1 VQLSDGPDDVGAL
14 RRFGRALA
22 RDDRYV
28 LDESQTTRL
37 VDKLIRQTQMVAVG
51 QGPISRKC
59 RCIALYGRFVH
70 LHRRHVRRLALDD
83 PDAGWADPAP
93 LRSGQPVVQG
103 MRGLPLD
110 QREALLLVVLA
121 GFTHREAAEAL
132 DIPLS
137 LLVERLGRARE
148 RLALASGDA
157 DEFEPAAPT
166 SGAPYLKV
174 IK

>member
-1 VQLSDGPDDVGAL
+1 MQLSDGPDDVGAL

-22 RDDRYV
+22 RDDRYA
-28 LDESQTTRL
+28 LDESQITRL
-37 VDKLIRQTQMVAVG
+37 VDKLIRQTQMAPVE
-51 QGPISRKC
+51 QGSTGGKRH
-59 RCIALYGRFVH
+59 RLALYERFVH
-70 LHRRHVRRLALDD
+70 MHRRHVRRLALDD

-93 LRSGQPVVQG
+93 LRSGQPIVQG
-103 MRGLPLD
+103 VRGLPLD

-121 GFTHREAAEAL
+121 GFTHREAAQAL

-137 LLVERLGRARE
+137 LLAERLSRARE
-148 RLALASGDA
+148 RLALATDDA

>member
-1 VQLSDGPDDVGAL
+1 VQLGDGPDDVGAL

-37 VDKLIRQTQMVAVG
+37 VDKLIRQTQMAAVG
-51 QGPISRKC
+51 HSSTSRK
-59 RCIALYGRFVH
+59 RRHIALYGRFVH
-70 LHRRHVRRLALDD
+70 LHRRHVRRLQLDD
-83 PDAGWADPAP
+83 KDAGWADPAP
-93 LRSGQPVVQG
+93 LRSGQPIVQG
-103 MRGLPLD
+103 VRGLPLE

-132 DIPLS
+132 EIPLS
-137 LLVERLGRARE
+137 LFIERLIRARE
-148 RLALASGDA
+148 RLALATDDGD
-157 DEFEPAAPT
+157 EIEPAALP
-166 SGAPYLKV
+166 SGAPYLRV

>member
-1 VQLSDGPDDVGAL
+1 
-14 RRFGRALA
+14 
-22 RDDRYV
+22 
-28 LDESQTTRL
+28 
-37 VDKLIRQTQMVAVG
+37 M
-51 QGPISRKC
+51 
-59 RCIALYGRFVH
+59 
-70 LHRRHVRRLALDD
+70 
-83 PDAGWADPAP
+83 P
-93 LRSGQPVVQG
+93 LE
-103 MRGLPLD
+103 